1 LTILI
6 VILLLAVQKMLL
18 PFSLLALVAT
28 ASAQYRY
35 VFGPTWGMHNA
46 KSHIVYAETT
56 LYPGATPNP
65 PQARLALWAGM
76 DTDKG
81 DLVQAII
88 VSSPEY
94 KKLVQRK
101 EDL

>member
-1 LTILI
+1 
-6 VILLLAVQKMLL
+6 MLL
-18 PFSLLALVAT
+18 PFALLAFSAT
-28 ASAQYRY
+28 VTAQYRY
-35 VFGPTWGMHNA
+35 VFGPTWGLHNA

-56 LYPGATPNP
+56 LFPGATPNP

-81 DLVQAII
+81 DLIQAIV

-94 KKLVQRK
+94 KRLALRTSSLVSN
-101 EDL
+101 